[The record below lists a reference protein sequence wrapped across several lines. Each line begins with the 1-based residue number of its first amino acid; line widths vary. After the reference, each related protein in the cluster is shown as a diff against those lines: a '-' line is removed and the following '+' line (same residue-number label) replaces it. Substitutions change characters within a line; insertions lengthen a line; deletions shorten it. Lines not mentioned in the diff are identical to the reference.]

1 MALDT
6 KRILVLCTGNS
17 CRSQMAEAFL
27 RRAGFQ
33 AASAGTN
40 PKGLD
45 PNAVQVMAEVGIDI
59 AGGKSQSVDDY
70 RGETFDTMITVC
82 DDARE
87 ACPVFPGARRQ
98 LHWPFDDPP
107 ATGGT
112 QAERLA
118 VYRRVRDE
126 IHARVEAFSEQQEI

>member
-1 MALDT
+1 MTESA

-59 AGGKSQSVDDY
+59 AGGRSQSVDEY

-107 ATGGT
+107 AAGGT
-112 QAERLA
+112 LD

-126 IHARVEAFSEQQEI
+126 IRARVEAFSEQEES